1 MRILVLGKGLVG
13 SAITNRLSQ
22 EEMLQVFSINRKECD
37 LREFADI
44 ENLLADK
51 KPDVVIFAAG
61 IVGGIEKNLNDP
73 TSLILEN
80 SKIILNVIES
90 SFKLKIPKLINIVPA
105 CVYPGGLKH
114 RMVPSDLFS
123 APMENS
129 SLAYS
134 MSKLNGLIM
143 VSTIKEQY
151 NLDWISIIPTNVYGT
166 DSKIESNK
174 AHVIPALISKLLSA
188 KELNQ
193 RELELLGDGRPVR
206 EFLHVTDLSA
216 AVLKIIQTNDLRA
229 SIMNIAGSDEITI
242 RSLAETIRNLVGYR
256 GKLIFNS
263 SEKNGASSKLLD
275 GTPIQKLGWNKK
287 IKLEKG
293 LSQIL
298 NQLR

>member
-1 MRILVLGKGLVG
+1 MRILVLGKGLIG
-13 SAITNRLSQ
+13 AAISNRLSQ
-22 EEMLQVFSINRKECD
+22 EEVLQVFSINRKECD
-37 LREFADI
+37 LRDI
-44 ENLLADK
+44 ANIEHLFADK

-61 IVGGIEKNLNDP
+61 VVGGIEKNLNDP

-80 SKIILNVIES
+80 SKIILNVIEA
-90 SFKLKIPKLINIVPA
+90 SFKLKIHRLINIVPA
-105 CVYPGGLKH
+105 CVYPGDLKH

-134 MSKLNGLIM
+134 MSKLTGLIM

-151 NLDWISIIPTNVYGT
+151 NFDWISIIPTNVYGT
-166 DSKIESNK
+166 DSKIESHK
-174 AHVIPALISKLLSA
+174 AHVIPALVSKFLSA

-193 RELELLGDGRPVR
+193 KKLELLGDGSPVR
-206 EFLHVTDLSA
+206 EFMHVTDLSA
-216 AVLKIIQTNDLRA
+216 AVMKIIQTNDLGA

-242 RSLAETIRNLVGYR
+242 RSLAETIKNLVGYH
-256 GKLIFNS
+256 GELIFNS

-275 GTPIQKLGWNKK
+275 GTPIQKLGWNKET
-287 IKLEKG
+287 KLEKG